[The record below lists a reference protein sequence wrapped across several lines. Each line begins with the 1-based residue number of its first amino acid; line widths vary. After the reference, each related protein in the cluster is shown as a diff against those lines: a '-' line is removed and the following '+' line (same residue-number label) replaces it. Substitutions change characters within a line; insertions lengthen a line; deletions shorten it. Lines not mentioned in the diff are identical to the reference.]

1 MLLLD
6 EISFP
11 FLSNAVIFACD
22 CFFSGP
28 FNLFKS
34 CPSDKTFTKLCT
46 ILMNQ
51 NVSVKIDQS
60 ALSKKGFTLT

>member
-11 FLSNAVIFACD
+11 FLSNAVIFSCD
-22 CFFSGP
+22 CFFQDHLTFS
-28 FNLFKS
+28 NYVQVT
-34 CPSDKTFTKLCT
+34 TFTKLCT

-51 NVSVKIDQS
+51 NVSVKIDQR